1 MNDKKILLISKI
13 AIYVLAGVTLTFLF
27 IMFFNSNQFQSPT
40 PEALKSSLLG
50 NCFLMTYITFGIA
63 ILSAL
68 LFPVIRMVAKPKQL
82 LKGLVGIVGIFALGF
97 IAYLF
102 ASNDLTPQQLEKL
115 QATASDSILV
125 GAGMNLT
132 YIMGVFAILAVGF
145 LIFRGNSSK

>member
-82 LKGLVGIVGIFALGF
+82 LGGLAGIIGIIALGF

-115 QATASDSILV
+115 RATEADSILV
-125 GAGMNLT
+125 GAGLNLT
-132 YIMGVFAILAVGF
+132 YIMGVFAILAAAF

>member
-27 IMFFNSNQFQSPT
+27 ILFFNSNQYQSPT
-40 PEALKSSLLG
+40 PEALKSSMLE

-68 LFPVIRMVAKPKQL
+68 IFPVIRMVAKPKQL
-82 LKGLVGIVGIFALGF
+82 LKGLAGIVGIFALGF

-132 YIMGVFAILAVGF
+132 YMMGVFAILAVGF